1 MSDIKNL
8 LFSLCESYSIG
19 SITNAAALAEKEIS
33 KYCSTTRENNT
44 VIGEIKGES
53 DYKIMLDAHIDEVGF
68 TVTNIDGEG
77 FLTVAK
83 CGGIDLRTL
92 PARTVII
99 HGKEK
104 VKGVFCSTPPHLSSS
119 DMSFEDIAD
128 FKIDSLLGE
137 RAKEIISLGDY
148 VTFDTAPMSLL
159 GDRVCAKS
167 LDDRAGVVCLIELAK
182 RLSGKKLPVTVTFCI
197 SDMEELGTRGAKTA
211 AFNIDPQEAVAI
223 DVSFATAP
231 DVSGDEAG
239 ELSGGAMIG
248 ISPVLSKEIS
258 RKFIAVAEENGISYQ
273 TEVMSSRT
281 GTNAD
286 VISVNKSGVKTGLLS
301 IPLRNMHTDS
311 EIIDLKDILSV
322 CDILEKYILMGGAA
336 ND

>member
-8 LFSLCESYSIG
+8 LFSLCESYCIG
-19 SITNAAALAEKEIS
+19 SVNDAAVIAENELS
-33 KYCSTTRENNT
+33 KYCDVIRENNT

-68 TVTNIDGEG
+68 TVTNIDCEG

-92 PARTVII
+92 PARSVII

-104 VKGVFCSTPPHLSSS
+104 IKGVFCSTPPHLSSS

-128 FKIDSLLGE
+128 FKIDTLLGE
-137 RAKEIISLGDY
+137 KAKDIISLGDY
-148 VTFDTAPMSLL
+148 VTFDTAPQNLL
-159 GDRVCAKS
+159 GDRICAKS
-167 LDDRAGVVCLIELAK
+167 LDDRAGVVCLLELAK
-182 RLSGKKLPVTVTFCI
+182 RLGGKKLPVSAVFCI

-211 AFNIDPQEAVAI
+211 TFQVDPDEAVAI
-223 DVSFATAP
+223 DVSFGTAP
-231 DVSGDEAG
+231 DVSKDEAG

-248 ISPVLSKEIS
+248 IAPVLDREIS
-258 RKFIAVAEENGISYQ
+258 RKLINIAELNGISYQ

-286 VISVNKSGVKTGLLS
+286 VISVNKSGVKSGLVS

-311 EIIDLKDILSV
+311 EIVDMADIMSV
-322 CDILEKYILMGGAA
+322 CDILEKYILSGGVL
-336 ND
+336 